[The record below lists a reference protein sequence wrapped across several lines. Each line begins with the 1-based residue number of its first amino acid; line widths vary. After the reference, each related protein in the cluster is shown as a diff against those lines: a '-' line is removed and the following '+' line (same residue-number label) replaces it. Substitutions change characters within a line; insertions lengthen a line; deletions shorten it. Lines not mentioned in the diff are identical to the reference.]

1 MIVSFILM
9 TTLFYEALIL
19 QGEIW
24 CWSLLGLK
32 LLIVRAIFSY
42 FRCLT
47 EMESL
52 FLKSVIAEFR
62 SSGLE
67 EATFGD
73 VSGIPNSFS
82 WILVTNFST
91 LALKFIF
98 ELNVIDTLTG
108 LLSTWSKYIHRVLRG
123 VEKLS
128 QFWQLCYF
136 RLFSHEFPKF

>member
-1 MIVSFILM
+1 MIVSLILM
-9 TTLFYEALIL
+9 TTLFYKALTL

-24 CWSLLGLK
+24 CWSLLGPK
-32 LLIVRAIFSY
+32 LLIVIAIFSY

-73 VSGIPNSFS
+73 VSGIPSSFS

-91 LALKFIF
+91 LALKFTF
-98 ELNVIDTLTG
+98 ELNVVDNLTG
-108 LLSTWSKYIHRVLRG
+108 LLSAWSKYIHRFLRG

-128 QFWQLCYF
+128 QFCQLCYF
-136 RLFSHEFPKF
+136 RPFSHEFPKF